1 MSMEQVAA
9 TAGKRSGPALSAHSL
24 SKQFGDRVAFQD
36 VSFEIGYGEVF
47 GFLGPN
53 GAGKT
58 TTVRTL
64 GTLIAPT
71 AGSATVAGLPLTPE
85 NGEAIRQ
92 RIAIMPEAPGLY
104 LRLTVVENLACFAGL
119 YALPDARERIE
130 RALRAVNL
138 AGRAND
144 LCGKLSKGLRQRVSL
159 ARALLNDA
167 DVLFL
172 DEPTSGLDP
181 VAAREVHDLIAG
193 LRQQGVTIFLTTHRL
208 EEAERLCDR
217 VALLNTTLR
226 AIGRPDELREQ
237 LFAQT
242 LAVRTLDPLRDPD
255 RVFSGLPAVDVWQ
268 PGGSAAYLLIV
279 SDPTVAAPAIT
290 RALVAAG
297 ADVLSIAESQHSL
310 EDVYLELISED
321 VEAGTAMSAST
332 TRMRAIVRKELREY
346 RRNGYDRGHDGRHPA
361 GHRRFPVDRG
371 PRPARVGRERA
382 PQRGSAGDPAW
393 ASLRSCR
400 RFSPATRWLASASRA
415 RSSRCS
421 RRPFGARSCCWPRPW
436 RRSSRRW
443 QSPTLLYA
451 LFLAATKLF
460 AQPAVAAAVLQV
472 PGRARSGALHA
483 APCLVLDLGRHRDSP
498 RARAMSASPSS
509 LAPSRVSLS
518 SWWRTSSPST

>member
-1 MSMEQVAA
+1 MSMAQVAA
-9 TAGKRSGPALSAHSL
+9 TAGKLSGPALSAHNL
-24 SKQFGDRVAFQD
+24 TKRFGDRVAFQD
-36 VSFEIGYGEVF
+36 VSFEIGFGEVF

-71 AGSATVAGLPLTPE
+71 SGSATVAGLPLTSE
-85 NGEAIRQ
+85 NGAAIRQ

-104 LRLTVVENLACFAGL
+104 LRLSVVENLECFAGL

-217 VALLNTTLR
+217 VALLNSTLR
-226 AIGRPDELREQ
+226 AIGRPAELRQ
-237 LFAQT
+237 RLFAQT
-242 LAVRTLDPLRDPD
+242 LAVRTLEPLRDPGQ
-255 RVFSGLPAVDVWQ
+255 VFSGLPAVTTWQ
-268 PGGSAAYLLIV
+268 QEASSAYLLTV
-279 SDPTVAAPAIT
+279 ADPTVAAPAVT

-297 ADVLSIAESQHSL
+297 ADVLSIAESQHTL
-310 EDVYLELISED
+310 EDVYLELIGED
-321 VEAGTAMSAST
+321 VEAG
-332 TRMRAIVRKELREY
+332 K
-346 RRNGYDRGHDGRHPA
+346 
-361 GHRRFPVDRG
+361 
-371 PRPARVGRERA
+371 
-382 PQRGSAGDPAW
+382 Q
-393 ASLRSCR
+393 
-400 RFSPATRWLASASRA
+400 
-415 RSSRCS
+415 
-421 RRPFGARSCCWPRPW
+421 
-436 RRSSRRW
+436 
-443 QSPTLLYA
+443 
-451 LFLAATKLF
+451 
-460 AQPAVAAAVLQV
+460 
-472 PGRARSGALHA
+472 
-483 APCLVLDLGRHRDSP
+483 
-498 RARAMSASPSS
+498 
-509 LAPSRVSLS
+509 
-518 SWWRTSSPST
+518 